1 MKHILS
7 LIMLFSI
14 AISNAQE
21 LEKVILEDVDT
32 NDLYLNDGESTT
44 LYYLKSVPKAKIK
57 GVLVILPSGGE
68 TTEDLLKQI
77 TLHQLAVENGFLVL
91 IPSINFGTENG
102 DAEFLI
108 LDKIFNTITKEYHIS
123 KDHFILGGL
132 SNGGMI
138 SLRYAERAV
147 KNPNKTFLKPKGV
160 FALDTPL
167 DKAHLYQFCEREI
180 EKNFTTAAVEEGK
193 WIIGEYEKL
202 YGTPYKNPEKYVEAS
217 IFSYGE
223 KEGGN
228 AKYLKNIPLRM
239 YTDFDVEWLMN
250 QRHRDLYDW
259 NGTDIIAMINKL
271 KIMGNGDANVVV
283 SYGKGVKLDG
293 SKHPHSWSIMDSQ
306 DCLQWINKL
315 FDKQNN
321 SKTN

>member
-1 MKHILS
+1 MI
-7 LIMLFSI
+7 FSI
-14 AISNAQE
+14 TVSYAQE
-21 LEKVILEDVDT
+21 LEKIIINDVDT
-32 NDLYLNDGESTT
+32 NDLYLNDGDSTA
-44 LYYLKSVPKAKIK
+44 LYYLKSVPKTEIK

-68 TTEDLLKQI
+68 TTENLLKQI
-77 TLHQLAVENGFLVL
+77 TLHQLAVENGFLII
-91 IPSINFGTENG
+91 IPSINFGTERG
-102 DAEFLI
+102 DAEFYI
-108 LDKIFNTITKEYHIS
+108 LDKIFSEIVSEYHVS
-123 KDHFILGGL
+123 KDNFVLGGL

-147 KNPNKTFLKPKGV
+147 KKPSSTFLKPKGI

-180 EKNFTTAAVEEGK
+180 ERNFTQAGVDEGK
-193 WIIGEYEKL
+193 WIIGEYKKL
-202 YGTPYKNPEKYVEAS
+202 YGTPYKNPKKYVEAS
-217 IFSYGE
+217 IYSYGE

-259 NGTDIIAMINKL
+259 NGTDIIAMINML
-271 KIMGNGDANVVV
+271 KVMGNDDANVII
-283 SYGKGVKLDG
+283 SYGKGFKLDG

-306 DCLQWINKL
+306 DCLTWISRL
-315 FDKQNN
+315 FDK
-321 SKTN
+321 KKKV